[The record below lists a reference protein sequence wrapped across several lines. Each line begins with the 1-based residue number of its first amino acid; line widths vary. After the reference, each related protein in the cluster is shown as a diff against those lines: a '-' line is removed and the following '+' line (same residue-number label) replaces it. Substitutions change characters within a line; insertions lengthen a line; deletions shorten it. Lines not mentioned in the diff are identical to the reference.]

1 MAPSVHACAPHAFPG
16 ADAGIKV
23 LLSRLLGCA
32 EPAPSH
38 GARAPACSRISAH
51 TQSGEESGVAW
62 PHTLQIN
69 PRRSRC
75 ASART
80 QVSTDGVSISPLHMV
95 SRNCSAGIRSTSTY
109 SSASRGSGWAAGRGS
124 THRNGVNRLRHLT
137 TRRGV
142 VSAVCEAAGGGGKLG
157 GSGGPPLCL
166 EHTRMVGRQQPHPLA
181 ALELRLLRK
190 LALGGVLGAPM
201 LARIVASARQPE
213 DQCRFRQTRL
223 RKLAKKRDAAIG
235 RVKDEHAHKVVAPRV
250 PYDVEIGHPSVGI
263 DDLPVIH
270 CQEAP
275 IYLTLLALHAEARVD
290 IQTTSSG
297 RPGPSSP
304 PALCREQ
311 SSYASRCTHSEG
323 SFVVLHRLAVGARRA
338 LLGCL
343 SAELH
348 LSIQKKYVN
357 KLTLGNPAQARTP
370 TRPQG
375 AHRPPGGK

>member
-1 MAPSVHACAPHAFPG
+1 
-16 ADAGIKV
+16 
-23 LLSRLLGCA
+23 
-32 EPAPSH
+32 
-38 GARAPACSRISAH
+38 
-51 TQSGEESGVAW
+51 VAW

-290 IQTTSSG
+290 IQTTSRRQAWAVFASSAVPRAEQLRQPLHPQRRLFCCLASPRRRRAARSAGVFECGITPFHSKEVRKQVNFGQSG
-297 RPGPSSP
+297 SSP
-304 PALCREQ
+304 D
-311 SSYASRCTHSEG
+311 TDTT
-323 SFVVLHRLAVGARRA
+323 ARR
-338 LLGCL
+338 
-343 SAELH
+343 
-348 LSIQKKYVN
+348 
-357 KLTLGNPAQARTP
+357 TPA
-370 TRPQG
+370 TRG
-375 AHRPPGGK
+375 EVVTY